1 MNPAVNS
8 LPSHL
13 KDFIIDQNYQQY
25 TARNQ
30 AVWRYVMRR
39 NLDYLS
45 KVAHESY
52 LIGLQ
57 KTGISIDRIP
67 SLQKMNEILEKIGW
81 GAVCVDGF
89 IPPAAFREFQ
99 KYKVLVIDAD
109 IRSINQLEYTP
120 ALDILTEAAG
130 HAPFIADAE
139 YTK

>member
-1 MNPAVNS
+1 MIMNPAVNS

-67 SLQKMNEILEKIGW
+67 SL
-81 GAVCVDGF
+81 
-89 IPPAAFREFQ
+89 
-99 KYKVLVIDAD
+99 
-109 IRSINQLEYTP
+109 
-120 ALDILTEAAG
+120 
-130 HAPFIADAE
+130 
-139 YTK
+139 